1 MDIRLLRTGLDDL
14 SPGHYRS
21 PGIHVSTLLSRLCIR
36 FGHFEKK
43 KDGSPISDR
52 NREIGN
58 AFEHS
63 VVERAARKWP
73 GKYIHNPEIK
83 CDGLYITPDL
93 VSAQDAISWSLKCTW
108 MSPARG
114 PEDIK
119 MWKYLEQLKEELY
132 CLRRTL
138 TGTAQIREAVIL
150 EEGEEDS
157 PLLPLSLNWQC
168 GGWKDPGSAYL
179 TGLLTVCF
187 VNDFRPE
194 KEQIPTWTISF
205 FPEELEMTHAMIM
218 GEKALFLDEGG
229 CEWCGEHPDTG
240 GCYCCR
246 GCGGYVWDHKES
258 CTGIGGNT

>member
-14 SPGHYRS
+14 SPGYYRS

-43 KDGSPISDR
+43 KDGTPISDR
-52 NREIGN
+52 NREMGN

-73 GKYIHNPEIK
+73 GRYIHNPEIR
-83 CDGLYITPDL
+83 CDGVYITPDL
-93 VSAQDAISWSLKCTW
+93 VSAKDGVSWSLKCTW

-114 PEDIK
+114 PEDVK

-132 CLRRTL
+132 CLRRVL
-138 TGTAQIREAVIL
+138 QGTAEIRESALTEDEIL
-150 EEGEEDS
+150 WQSKVDTFNPGDDQEF
-157 PLLPLSLNWQC
+157 LS
-168 GGWKDPGSAYL
+168 
-179 TGLLTVCF
+179 GLLTVCF

-194 KEQIPTWTISF
+194 KEQIPTWSLSF

-218 GEKALFLDEGG
+218 GEKARFLDEGG

-246 GCGGYVWDHKES
+246 ECGGVVWDHKGDCE
-258 CTGIGGNT
+258 TGKG

>member
-1 MDIRLLRTGLDDL
+1 VDIRLLRTGLDDL
-14 SPGHYRS
+14 SPGYYRS

-43 KDGSPISDR
+43 KEKDGTFSHISDR
-52 NREIGN
+52 NREMGN

-73 GKYIHNPEIK
+73 GRYIHNPEIR

-93 VSAQDAISWSLKCTW
+93 ISAQDGVSWSLKCTW

-114 PEDIK
+114 PEDVK

-132 CLRRTL
+132 CLRRVCM
-138 TGTAQIREAVIL
+138 GSAGIREARVVVSEADVCDIENSWTTNTPPYEL
-150 EEGEEDS
+150 LGDS
-157 PLLPLSLNWQC
+157 
-168 GGWKDPGSAYL
+168 YL

-194 KEQIPTWTISF
+194 KEQIPTWEISF

-218 GEKALFLDEGG
+218 GEKVRFLDEGG

-240 GCYCCR
+240 RGCCCCR
-246 GCGGYVWDHKES
+246 ECGGVVYEHKEG
-258 CTGIGGNT
+258 CANG